1 MASRE
6 IPSPGGLV
14 VRPVVEEFKAHAQ
27 ERIGELERSKKV
39 EALKVY
45 LDAAELGVHVLLEAQ
60 MDSAE
65 ESAPAG
71 AGIRIATCRE
81 PSVTEEEPG
90 VETEDLVDAEDSETR
105 SRPGRWNLPRGED
118 VLVGEESAAE
128 EAGSPG
134 EGPEGG
140 NAPRTA
146 GGEKPAPDRTRDGGG
161 KGTGPE
167 A

>member
-60 MDSAE
+60 MESAE

-71 AGIRIATCRE
+71 AGILTAAGRE
-81 PSVTEEEPG
+81 PSEAEEEPG

-128 EAGSPG
+128 AGPPG
-134 EGPEGG
+134 EEPEGG
-140 NAPRTA
+140 SAPGTA
-146 GGEKPAPDRTRDGGG
+146 GGEKRALDRTRDGGK
-161 KGTGPE
+161 KGSEPE